1 MDKSI
6 IRFHLRKNKRIFPL
20 WFWRP
25 SRRIYTCFPQGTALS
40 LVKSKLGCAGSQLEP
55 QARSWGCLSPWRGA
69 ALASNGKHI
78 SDWILS
84 LVYPS
89 TFKWDAHDHSGI
101 PFFGLVS
108 GMDIYLLR
116 SDEVKARLRS
126 LEKLLYRLQKLRVD
140 DESTWMGNFSHI
152 WINLMQFS

>member
-1 MDKSI
+1 MIVDVNISFINAHNGQVNHSFSSHKKETDFSTLI
-6 IRFHLRKNKRIFPL
+6 LDTIEED
-20 WFWRP
+20 
-25 SRRIYTCFPQGTALS
+25 IYTCFPQGTALS
-40 LVKSKLGCAGSQLEP
+40 LVKSKPGCSGSQLEP

-89 TFKWDAHDHSGI
+89 KFKWDAHDHTGI
-101 PFFGLVS
+101 PFGLVS

-126 LEKLLYRLQKLRVD
+126 LENLFAAFCAEFRGD
-140 DESTWMGNFSHI
+140 DEST
-152 WINLMQFS
+152 

>member
-1 MDKSI
+1 
-6 IRFHLRKNKRIFPL
+6 
-20 WFWRP
+20 
-25 SRRIYTCFPQGTALS
+25 
-40 LVKSKLGCAGSQLEP
+40 LES

-89 TFKWDAHDHSGI
+89 KLKWDDHSGI
-101 PFFGLVS
+101 PFFGLVI

-116 SDEVKARLRS
+116 SDEVKVRPLRS
-126 LEKLLYRLQKLRVD
+126 LEKLLCRLL
-140 DESTWMGNFSHI
+140 S
-152 WINLMQFS
+152 